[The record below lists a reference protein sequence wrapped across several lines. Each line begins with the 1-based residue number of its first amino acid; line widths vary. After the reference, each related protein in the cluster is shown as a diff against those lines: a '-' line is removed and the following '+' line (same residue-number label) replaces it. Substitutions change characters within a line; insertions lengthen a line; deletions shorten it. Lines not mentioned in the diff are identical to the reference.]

1 MPVPSVTQGRGA
13 WTATGKDNKSRYY
26 EYILGKPMDG
36 DAAGRDVNYQAVHLG
51 VVAIQARLNSYGCS
65 PALMVDGVL
74 GRGTSAGIAWVQKKL
89 GLVSDGQAGPA
100 TCKALWR
107 DLIFWFSGVNQAPAG
122 HIYGFISLESTFDPG
137 AVGFVTPSDR
147 GLCQINLVAH
157 PMVTPEQAFDPNY
170 AINYT
175 AKRLADARIKY
186 ATKGVH
192 LQTVC
197 SIAQHNSPLS
207 ADKWYQ
213 TGSPPN
219 DQIERYVQLVLERAA
234 QFNG

>member
-36 DAAGRDVNYQAVHLG
+36 ASPTRDVNYEAVNLG
-51 VVAIQARLNSYGCS
+51 VKAIQARINALGYS
-65 PALMVDGVL
+65 PALVVDGYL
-74 GRGTSAGIAWVQKKL
+74 GKASGAGIVWVQKKL
-89 GLVSDGQAGPA
+89 GLYADGQAGPT

-107 DLIFWFSGVNQAPAG
+107 DLIIWWCGYNQVPSS
-122 HIYGFISLESTFDPG
+122 HVYGFMALESTFDPG

-157 PMVTPEQAFDPNY
+157 PTVTVEQAFDPHY

-175 AKRLADARIKY
+175 ADRLEQARKKY
-186 ATKGVH
+186 SGKGVN

-197 SIAQHNSPLS
+197 SIAQHNSPVA
-207 ADKWYQ
+207 ADAWYK
-213 TGSPPN
+213 TGTAPN
-219 DQIERYVQLVLERAA
+219 EQIARYVELVLQKAA
-234 QFNG
+234 EFNA